1 MNEHVT
7 IQLQSTVTSKGQTTI
22 PKEVRD
28 ALGIKEGTPL
38 RWKLQNGVLTVRPK
52 TKRLEDFVGLLGP
65 PPNGRHVTIEEMN
78 DDIGR
83 AVAEDMQRIN
93 RQSREK

>member
-1 MNEHVT
+1 MNEHVKVRF
-7 IQLQSTVTSKGQTTI
+7 QSTVTSKGQTTI
-22 PKEVRD
+22 PKELRD

-38 RWKLQNGVLTVRPK
+38 RWKLENGLLSVRPK
-52 TKRLEDFVGLLGP
+52 TRRLEDFAGMLGD

-83 AVAEDMQRIN
+83 AVAERMRRAD
-93 RQSREK
+93 KG